1 LKITVIDGSSYF
13 KGLLL
18 LIRKDRKITE
28 PEIQLMK
35 RIGKALGFGNK
46 FCENAINEILENKY
60 IVDKVPEFSTKELAI
75 KFIKD
80 GLTLAFSDNEIH
92 PSEAEWLR
100 STAEINGVDLT
111 WFRQEIV
118 ATTNRKQLPS
128 HMEVDDL
135 TVEYS

>member
-1 LKITVIDGSSYF
+1 MKISVIDGSSYF

-18 LIRKDRKITE
+18 LVRKDRKITE
-28 PEIQLMK
+28 LEIQLMK
-35 RIGKALGFGNK
+35 RIGKTLGFERK
-46 FCENAINEILENKY
+46 FCDDAIHEILENEY
-60 IVDKVPEFSTKELAI
+60 IVDTPPQFSTKELAI

-80 GLTLAFSDNEIH
+80 GLALAFSDNELH

-100 STAEINGVDLT
+100 STAEKNGLDLT
-111 WFRQEIV
+111 WFRQQS
-118 ATTNRKQLPS
+118 AKATNRKQLLS

>member
-1 LKITVIDGSSYF
+1 VKISVLDGSRYF

-28 PEIQLMK
+28 SEIELMK
-35 RIGKALGFGNK
+35 RIGKALGFEK
-46 FCENAINEILENKY
+46 EFCDNAIREVLENKY
-60 IVDKVPEFSTKELAI
+60 IVDTPPEFSEKELAI

-80 GLTLAFSDNEIH
+80 GLSLAFSDNEFH
-92 PSEAEWLR
+92 RSEEEWLR
-100 STAEINGVDLT
+100 SAADKNGLELT
-111 WFRQEIV
+111 WFLQERGNT
-118 ATTNRKQLPS
+118 ANRKEPLA